1 MIVFGA
7 GVFGAWTAWRLQ
19 QAGKRVL
26 LVDAWGPSHSRSSS
40 GGETRMI
47 RAAYGSDAIY
57 SDWAWRSLADWRWLS
72 RKAGLP
78 VFHRTGVLYFAR
90 QSQTFFD
97 GALEALR
104 GLDIPVELL
113 DRTDLARR
121 FPQACWDDVETAL
134 FEPEVGVLMARRG
147 VQTLVQLLLEG
158 GGQYLQAQIAP
169 PTGDV
174 AQLKQVRTADGH
186 SLTAEQ
192 FVFACGSWLPK
203 LFPQTLGGRIF
214 PTQQDVFFFAP
225 PPGND
230 RFGPAHLPAWGDF
243 NHNDMVYG
251 FPDIEG
257 RGFKIGLDRHGPAI
271 DPDQGD
277 RRPLEAN
284 LERVRAYMARRF
296 PAMAGRPLS
305 EVRVCHYENSSNG
318 HFLIDRHPEWSNVVL
333 AGAGSGHGFKH
344 GPMVGRAVEALLAG
358 AVAEARFS
366 LASKGKVQQ
375 RAVH

>member
-1 MIVFGA
+1 M
-7 GVFGAWTAWRLQ
+7 TTR
-19 QAGKRVL
+19 
-26 LVDAWGPSHSRSSS
+26 
-40 GGETRMI
+40 GET
-47 RAAYGSDAIY
+47 
-57 SDWAWRSLADWRWLS
+57 
-72 RKAGLP
+72 LP
-78 VFHRTGVLYFAR
+78 ATH
-90 QSQTFFD
+90 
-97 GALEALR
+97 
-104 GLDIPVELL
+104 
-113 DRTDLARR
+113 
-121 FPQACWDDVETAL
+121 
-134 FEPEVGVLMARRG
+134 
-147 VQTLVQLLLEG
+147 
-158 GGQYLQAQIAP
+158 
-169 PTGDV
+169 
-174 AQLKQVRTADGH
+174 
-186 SLTAEQ
+186 
-192 FVFACGSWLPK
+192 FVFACGPWLPRI
-203 LFPQTLGGRIF
+203 LPDILGNRIF
-214 PTQQDVFFFAP
+214 PTRQEVFFFAP

-358 AVAEARFS
+358 AVAQARFS